1 MVHKMKEINSLNNE
15 YIKYLFKLKEKKFR
29 NQEKKF
35 IIEGYHLVNEAYKA
49 NVLKEILI
57 TNDINEYNDISKI
70 KVTDAIINKLS
81 TTVNPQNILGI
92 CEIKDNKE
100 IIGNK
105 ILLLDNINDPGNL
118 GTLIRSS
125 LGFDISTIVL
135 SPDCVDLYNEK
146 VIRSTQ
152 GGIFKTNIIVKDLE
166 QVIDELKAKG
176 INVFGTSLS
185 SSKFLQE
192 FEKEEKYAILLGNEA
207 NGVRESLLKLTNKN
221 IKIEINEQLE
231 SLNVAVAGSIIMYYF
246 NNK

>member
-35 IIEGYHLVNEAYKA
+35 IIEGYHLVKEAYKT
-49 NVLKEILI
+49 NVLKEILV
-57 TNDINEYNDISKI
+57 TNEINEYNDIPKI
-70 KVTDAIINKLS
+70 KVTEPIINKLS

-125 LGFDISTIVL
+125 LGFNISTIVL

-146 VIRSTQ
+146 VIRATQ
-152 GGIFKTNIIVKDLE
+152 GGIFKVNIIIDDLE
-166 QVIDELKAKG
+166 KVIKKLQDNNIK
-176 INVFGTSLS
+176 VFGTSLE

-192 FEKEEKYAILLGNEA
+192 FKTVNKYAILLGNEA
-207 NGVRESLLKLTNKN
+207 NGVKDKLLKLTDEN

-246 NNK
+246 DNL